1 MPVYSH
7 LTYDIV
13 PGRFQVVDQPDVLI
27 VEGLTILQTGPPPGA
42 PAPRVFASDFFDFTI
57 YVDADPAHIRRWY
70 IERFLALRGTA
81 FRDPASYF
89 RRYATLDDAEAVAV
103 AERIWGRST
112 SAICSRTFFRRG
124 SAPISSWR
132 RDTITPSGAC
142 ASASHEIGVI
152 RGSRSSSPATCRSCG
167 S

>member
-89 RRYATLDDAEAVAV
+89 RRYATLDDAKAAAVAD
-103 AERIWGRST
+103 RIWREINERNLLENILPTRERAHLILEKGRDHAVRHVRLRKS
-112 SAICSRTFFRRG
+112 
-124 SAPISSWR
+124 
-132 RDTITPSGAC
+132 
-142 ASASHEIGVI
+142 
-152 RGSRSSSPATCRSCG
+152 
-167 S
+167 